1 MSLLGVEDLS
11 VNFKV
16 EGGTLEAVRQVSFA
30 IDQGETVAL
39 VGESGSGK
47 SVTALSILQLLP
59 YPKAWHPGGS
69 ITLDGQELIGA
80 DEAVLRQVRG
90 DRVGI
95 IFQEPM
101 TSLNPLH
108 KVEKQ
113 VSESLL
119 LHRGLNRAEAR
130 RRTLELLHLVQL
142 QEAEQRLDA
151 YPHQLSGGQRQRV
164 MIAMALAN
172 EPDLLIADE
181 PTTALDVT
189 IQAQILSLLRDLQRR
204 LGMAM
209 LLITHDLTIV
219 RKVADRVCVMT
230 EGQIVE
236 TGPVAE
242 VFERPQHAYTRH
254 LLAAE
259 PKGKPLQHA
268 PDAPVIM
275 AADQLKVHFPIQRG
289 LLRRVVGHVKAVDGV
304 DLEVRQGQTVG
315 VVGESGSGKT
325 TLGLALLRLLR
336 STGDIRFQG
345 QAIQGWSS
353 RRLRPLRRH
362 MQVVFQDP
370 YGSLSPRMSIGQ
382 IIEEG
387 LQLHQIGG
395 DRAGRRQLVAKVL
408 EEVGLD
414 PIEPGPLPAR
424 VLGRPAPA
432 DQHRPR
438 DGAGAVLRRPR
449 RADLR
454 PRHVGAS
461 PDRRSPARPPGPP
474 RPRLPLHQPR
484 SAGRARAQRPG
495 DRDARRPGRG
505 AGAGR
510 GHLRAPRAPL
520 HARPDGSRLR
530 HRGGRQRVRRRLT
543 GRLPS
548 QAAPR
553 AGVESGHVRP

>member
-1 MSLLGVEDLS
+1 MSLLEVEDLS
-11 VNFKV
+11 VNFRV
-16 EGGTLEAVRQVSFA
+16 EDGVLEAVRRVSFDIA
-30 IDQGETVAL
+30 QGETLAL

-59 YPKAWHPGGS
+59 YPKASHPGGS
-69 ITLDGQELIGA
+69 IRLDGQELIGA
-80 DEAVLRQVRG
+80 DEATLRKVRG

-113 VSESLL
+113 VSESVL
-119 LHRGLNRAEAR
+119 LHRSLSRAAAR
-130 RRTLELLHLVQL
+130 QRTLELLQLVQL
-142 QEAEQRLDA
+142 REAEQRLDA

-189 IQAQILSLLRDLQRR
+189 IQAQILTLLKDLQRR

-236 TGPVAE
+236 SGPAAAL
-242 VFERPQHAYTRH
+242 FERPQHAYTRH

-268 PDAPVIM
+268 PDAPVVM
-275 AADQLKVHFPIQRG
+275 AAAGLKVHFPIQRG
-289 LLRRVVGHVKAVDGV
+289 LLRRTVGVVKAVDGV
-304 DLEVRQGQTVG
+304 DLEVRRGQTVG

-336 STGDIRFQG
+336 SIGDIRFQG
-345 QAIQGWSS
+345 QAIHGWSS

-370 YGSLSPRMSIGQ
+370 FGSLSPRMSIGQ

-387 LQLHQIGG
+387 LTLHRLGG
-395 DRAGRRQLVAKVL
+395 DRQGRRRLVAKVL

-414 PIEPGPLPAR
+414 P
-424 VLGRPAPA
+424 
-432 DQHRPR
+432 
-438 DGAGAVLRRPR
+438 
-449 RADLR
+449 
-454 PRHVGAS
+454 AS
-461 PDRRSPARPPGPP
+461 QDRYPHEFS
-474 RPRLPLHQPR
+474 
-484 SAGRARAQRPG
+484 
-495 DRDARRPGRG
+495 
-505 AGAGR
+505 
-510 GHLRAPRAPL
+510 
-520 HARPDGSRLR
+520 
-530 HRGGRQRVRRRLT
+530 GGQRQRVSIARAIVLE
-543 GRLPS
+543 PS
-548 QAAPR
+548 FVVLDEPTSALDMSVQAQIVDLLRDLQARHGLAYLFISHDLRVVRALSDQVIVMR
-553 AGVESGHVRP
+553 AGEVVEQGPAEVIFERPQHPYTRALMAAAFDIAVVDSAFVAA